1 MTTDAPDGTGVLPP
15 PRGTG
20 DTDARR
26 DTGAGGGQRA
36 TGTGVD
42 VGQRSTT
49 ISSSCSSGF
58 PASGTVTPLSTNP
71 ALR

>member
-1 MTTDAPDGTGVLPP
+1 MTTDAPDGTGVLTP

-20 DTDARR
+20 GTYARR
-26 DTGAGGGQRA
+26 G
-36 TGTGVD
+36 TGTGG
-42 VGQRSTT
+42 GQRSTT